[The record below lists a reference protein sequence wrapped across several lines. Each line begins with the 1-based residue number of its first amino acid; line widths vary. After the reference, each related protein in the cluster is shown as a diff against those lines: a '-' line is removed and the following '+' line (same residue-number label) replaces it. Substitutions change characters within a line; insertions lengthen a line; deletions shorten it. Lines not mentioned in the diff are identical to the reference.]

1 MFPYENLRVYQLVE
15 EYYRNIHGYLKN
27 APQLSRYVKDQLGR
41 ASLSIPANIAE
52 GSAKFSKRDQRN
64 LYVIA
69 RGSAFECS
77 AILRIMV
84 LENEVDKEFSDHCL
98 SLLDQISRILFTLIR
113 GLE

>member
-1 MFPYENLRVYQLVE
+1 MFPYQNLKVYQLSE
-15 EYYRNIHGYLKN
+15 EYYRVIHRFLKN

-64 LYVIA
+64 FYVVA

-77 AILRIMV
+77 AILRIMFS
-84 LENEVDKEFSDHCL
+84 ENELDKELCDHCL
-98 SLLDQISRILFTLIR
+98 ALLDQISRMLYVLVR